1 MKPPSSTPVS
11 ADLFQQ
17 LEPVV
22 LEDLY
27 HYAPV
32 GYHSLDADGRFL
44 LINETELRWLGYTRD
59 EVVGRL
65 FFHELLPDDQQGF
78 FTEQFEL
85 FRQTGVVKDLR
96 FLLKRKDGSHFPILL
111 NDTAI
116 YDEDGQF
123 LMTRTV
129 VLDLTVQQAL
139 EDQIFQKNAEL
150 NSLNEQ
156 LFALNQTK
164 NRFIGVVAHDLQNP
178 ITNLRMLAA
187 KFRKT
192 AEMLT
197 PRQTQWVEEIDE
209 TARHMGEL
217 IQQTLDVNRI
227 ERNANAPQ
235 CTDLDVLPLL
245 AELLNRFTYLA
256 ERKTIRLRF
265 LSEPSEGRAFTDP
278 AYLIEIVENLISN
291 AIKFSPVG
299 KTVRLRVHSDETALQ
314 IAVSDEGPG
323 VPPDEQARLFGR
335 FVILSPRPTAGE
347 SSSGLGLSIAKE
359 YADQIGASLHY
370 DNRPG
375 AGATFVLRLPL
386 RPR

>member
-1 MKPPSSTPVS
+1 MKPSSPPPVT

-22 LEDLY
+22 LQDLY

-44 LINETELRWLGYTRD
+44 LINETELRWLGYSRE
-59 EVVGRL
+59 EVIGRR
-65 FFHELLPDDQQGF
+65 FFSELLAPDQRAF

-85 FRQTGVVKDLR
+85 FKKTGVVKDLR
-96 FLLKRKDGSHFPILL
+96 FTLERQDGSHFPILL

-116 YDEDGQF
+116 YDEDGRF

-139 EDQIFQKNAEL
+139 EDQIFQKNEEL

-192 AEMLT
+192 AETLT
-197 PRQTQWVEEIDE
+197 TRQAQWVEEMDE

-235 CTDLDVLPLL
+235 FADVDVLPLL

-256 ERKTIRLRF
+256 ERKAIRLRL
-265 LSEPSEGRAFTDP
+265 LSEQSEGRAFTDP
-278 AYLIEIVENLISN
+278 AYLTEIVENLISN
-291 AIKFSPVG
+291 AIKFSPGG
-299 KTVRLRVHSDETALQ
+299 KTVRLTVHSDAHALQ
-314 IAVSDEGPG
+314 IDVADEGPG
-323 VPPDEQARLFGR
+323 IPADEQTRLFGR
-335 FVILSPRPTAGE
+335 FTVLSPRPTAGE

-359 YADQIGASLHY
+359 YADQLGASLHY
-370 DNRPG
+370 EGRPN
-375 AGATFVLRLPL
+375 AGATFILRLPI